1 MINSDLWKLSFIQEG
16 IQMHF
21 INGKRIDEKDRRTFF
36 PWNKPPIFALNIIYI
51 SHRIE
56 ANCISG
62 KVCIKY
68 KLHTPLK
75 FLLPPIKIKKISAGL
90 MCKSY
95 DLEEILF

>member
-51 SHRIE
+51 SHRTE

-62 KVCIKY
+62 KACIKY

-75 FLLPPIKIKKISAGL
+75 FLLPPIKIRKYQESIA
-90 MCKSY
+90 
-95 DLEEILF
+95 